1 MWRAGS
7 TGAGVSHVYGI
18 IVRYFS
24 LKLVYC
30 IMSPRT
36 PPLPTPSPV
45 RQANWCNQPV
55 ITEAST
61 LSVDSVISA
70 VETVSRSVWQFD
82 IPLEREE
89 AGCLVSQLVGETSR
103 LSEVAGPQLDCTL
116 DFLCPAV
123 TPSLAAPA
131 VFPPPLVICWLV
143 VVSSTSSVFTGII
156 VTVCRARFTPLN
168 PSLSNSGQCE
178 QLTCLPSPPSVP
190 VVRLDWRAGRR
201 EEGGWWQ

>member
-178 QLTCLPSPPSVP
+178 ATHLSSITSQCSCCQTGLES
-190 VVRLDWRAGRR
+190 WEE